1 MPAERSDGTGTSAE
15 ATVPVPA
22 SRRSVARRLVS
33 RTMGNAW
40 NDDIFTESAAAAFWQ
55 TLSLPPLLLGLFG
68 ILGYVGG
75 AFGPDT
81 VTAVQQRIID
91 LTAGVFSRN
100 ALEDIIAPTVAD
112 VLSTARAEVISV
124 GFVLSFWSGSSAM
137 ASFVDA
143 ITRAYDQYEV
153 RNLVWQRILSMLLY
167 LGGLVT
173 GILVLPLLA
182 LGPER
187 VLPLLPD
194 SWQRGVDTAFDTV
207 YYPVLYLLLLLSL
220 TTLYRIAL
228 PLKPPWYRG
237 LPGALLAALVF
248 LAGST
253 GLRLYLDWLTGTGYT
268 YGALAA
274 PIAFLLATFFI
285 ALAIILGA
293 QLNAAIQ
300 ALWPVPLRDR
310 RGRLARSGP
319 GTPELRRTV
328 REDPEAAAAVLEQ
341 LAYTVQ
347 RPAAS
352 GSRDLRE
359 SGAHGLG
366 GPAGVA

>member
-1 MPAERSDGTGTSAE
+1 MPEHRGDRTGSGTETPIGAST
-15 ATVPVPA
+15 TPVPPPA
-22 SRRSVARRLVS
+22 PRRSAGRRLLG
-33 RTMGNAW
+33 RTLGNAW
-40 NDDIFTESAAAAFWQ
+40 DDDIFTESAAAAFWQ

-81 VTAVQQRIID
+81 IAAVQQWIID
-91 LTAGVFSRN
+91 LTGGVFSRN
-100 ALEDIIAPTVAD
+100 ALDEIIAPTVAD

-143 ITRAYDQYEV
+143 ITRAHDQYEV
-153 RNLVWQRILSMLLY
+153 RNLIWQRTLSMLMY
-167 LGGLVT
+167 LVGLVT

-194 SWQRGVDTAFDTV
+194 SWQHSAGTAVDTV
-207 YYPVLYLLLLLSL
+207 YYPVLGLVLLLAL
-220 TTLYRIAL
+220 TTLYRVAL

-248 LAGST
+248 LAGSS
-253 GLRLYLDWLTGTGYT
+253 GLRLYLDWLTGSGYT

-285 ALAIILGA
+285 AFAIILGA

-310 RGRLARSGP
+310 RGRLAKSGP

-328 REDPEAAAAVLEQ
+328 RDHPEAAAAVLEQ
-341 LAYTVQ
+341 LAYTVEP
-347 RPAAS
+347 PAPTAH
-352 GSRDLRE
+352 RD
-359 SGAHGLG
+359 
-366 GPAGVA
+366 